1 MKIKEVLSHLEHRF
15 PLDYQE
21 DFDNCGVQCGD
32 VQREITGV
40 LVCFDMSDETIDE
53 AIALNANLVISHHPL
68 MLKKGIRKI
77 EPTNRVGRILCKALE
92 HKMVLYSMH
101 TNLDSAP
108 GGVND
113 LFAQKLGLQNVS
125 VLSPL
130 DGGLCKIAFFV
141 PQSHQGIVQDALF
154 AAGCGKLGKYEKCA
168 YQLEG
173 HGCFM
178 PTKAADP
185 FIGQPGRMEFVEET
199 RVEMVFPA
207 ARQRKVIEALYA
219 SHPYEEPAFD
229 IYKLENPSRTAGL
242 GRVGNLPQPVDAE
255 RFLKSLKST
264 FGVAAI
270 RYYGNIDQPVRRVAL
285 CGGGGSSF
293 IADALAAGADIYVS
307 GDIKYHDFHT
317 ADKRMIIADI
327 GHLESEQFMKEI
339 IVNELKENFTNFAVS
354 FTQVEAMRIGII

>member
-141 PQSHQGIVQDALF
+141 PPPQYGHYRPHGTAPAPSLLNRLRHYCQVSDDA
-154 AAGCGKLGKYEKCA
+154 CRY
-168 YQLEG
+168 
-173 HGCFM
+173 
-178 PTKAADP
+178 
-185 FIGQPGRMEFVEET
+185 
-199 RVEMVFPA
+199 
-207 ARQRKVIEALYA
+207 
-219 SHPYEEPAFD
+219 PYR
-229 IYKLENPSRTAGL
+229 YR
-242 GRVGNLPQPVDAE
+242 PVLHSDTVYSYP
-255 RFLKSLKST
+255 RF
-264 FGVAAI
+264 
-270 RYYGNIDQPVRRVAL
+270 QW
-285 CGGGGSSF
+285 
-293 IADALAAGADIYVS
+293 
-307 GDIKYHDFHT
+307 FH
-317 ADKRMIIADI
+317 R
-327 GHLESEQFMKEI
+327 
-339 IVNELKENFTNFAVS
+339 
-354 FTQVEAMRIGII
+354 